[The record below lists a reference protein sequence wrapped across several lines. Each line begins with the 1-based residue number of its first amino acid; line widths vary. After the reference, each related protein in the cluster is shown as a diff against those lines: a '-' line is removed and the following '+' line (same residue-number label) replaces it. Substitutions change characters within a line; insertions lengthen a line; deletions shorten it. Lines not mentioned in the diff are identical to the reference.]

1 MVGGDL
7 GEVGDPGGEAGGLK
21 RRGGLPSASA
31 QCPACK
37 QQLLSGYR
45 GQGKGCMWRR
55 KTLTWKGCE
64 SQERER
70 SSGGEWTVLGTRV
83 QLEARRAPSSDTL
96 KTALGRHSSGVGEP
110 GVTCAP
116 L

>member
-1 MVGGDL
+1 MGGDL
-7 GEVGDPGGEAGGLK
+7 REVGDPGGEAGGLK

-45 GQGKGCMWRR
+45 GQGKGRMWQR

-64 SQERER
+64 SQGKREK
-70 SSGGEWTVLGTRV
+70 L
-83 QLEARRAPSSDTL
+83 RRGMDSAGHPSAT
-96 KTALGRHSSGVGEP
+96 
-110 GVTCAP
+110 
-116 L
+116 